1 MQCFAKCC
9 QDEFHPVHNKNGMI
23 NLGTAVNALCED
35 LIEERLKKVKMKIL
49 VSETIHIFFDFCVN
63 SCLGWCI

>member
-35 LIEERLKKVKMKIL
+35 LIEERLKKVKMIFYL
-49 VSETIHIFFDFCVN
+49 CSETVHVFSDFCVTFFP
-63 SCLGWCI
+63 G